1 MNGQQVGE
9 FGRDDWAVQSAKS
22 RPAGELGSRDGISLD
37 LEGVNAVGGAV
48 NMSEPTPLG
57 SERAMQIVAENKLR
71 AAIEAG
77 EFDNLPGLG
86 KPSPLID
93 EPYDPFWW
101 LWWTGP
107 GEFACGSATDGSVE
121 AK

>member
-1 MNGQQVGE
+1 M
-9 FGRDDWAVQSAKS
+9 S
-22 RPAGELGSRDGISLD
+22 RPL
-37 LEGVNAVGGAV
+37 
-48 NMSEPTPLG
+48 
-57 SERAMQIVAENKLR
+57 SERAIGIVAENKLR

-101 LWWTGP
+101 VRRKLRAEQLPANAGDWLTVSGRR
-107 GEFACGSATDGSVE
+107 ERTDG
-121 AK
+121 

>member
-1 MNGQQVGE
+1 MT
-9 FGRDDWAVQSAKS
+9 D
-22 RPAGELGSRDGISLD
+22 
-37 LEGVNAVGGAV
+37 
-48 NMSEPTPLG
+48 PTPFDV
-57 SERAMQIVAENKLR
+57 ERAMRIVADNKIR

-101 LWWTGP
+101 IRRKLRQEQLP
-107 GEFACGSATDGSVE
+107 ANPADGWQR
-121 AK
+121 